1 MLYSQEI
8 IRGVAKFFARGPRPP
23 LVVDPVMVATS
34 GAELLKPSG
43 IWILKERLLPLAAL
57 VTPNVPEAEILVGRK
72 LRTLEELEKPP
83 AKFTRGAV
91 VRPGQGGHLPE
102 LPAQRRMSST
112 MAARR
117 AC

>member
-1 MLYSQEI
+1 
-8 IRGVAKFFARGPRPP
+8 
-23 LVVDPVMVATS
+23 MVATS

-72 LRTLEELEKPP
+72 LRTLEELEE
-83 AKFTRGAV
+83 AAREITRGAV
-91 VRPGQGGHLPE
+91 VPSWPRADTCPV
-102 LPAQRRMSST
+102 PAQRRMSST